1 MNYNIKVD
9 NNKKRAVESKKGEEA
24 HVIEDLKQISF

>member
-9 NNKKRAVESKKGEEA
+9 NNKKRVVESKKGKEA
-24 HVIEDLKQISF
+24 LVTKDLKQINF